1 MNSDRFD
8 DLLSDYAKQPLP
20 PPPQLI
26 SAVWRDIEQ
35 RRRRSF
41 WSGLLPTL
49 DWRELFLEPRLVL
62 PALAIALLAGMLPGA
77 MIRLEAKPEIAR
89 DALHFQVFSLQATG
103 FNPPKLAAIHQPTG
117 QP

>member
-8 DLLSDYAKQPLP
+8 DLLSEYAKQPLP
-20 PPPQLI
+20 TAPQI
-26 SAVWRDIEQ
+26 TAAVWKDIAD
-35 RRRRSF
+35 RRRQPF
-41 WSGLLPTL
+41 WSGLLPAL

-62 PALAIALLAGMLPGA
+62 PAMALALLAGMLPGA
-77 MIRLEAKPEIAR
+77 MTRLEAKPEIAR
-89 DALHFQVFSLQATG
+89 DALRFQVFSLQATG

>member
-1 MNSDRFD
+1 MNSDPLN
-8 DLLSDYAKQPLP
+8 DLLSGYAKETLP
-20 PPPQLI
+20 PPPQLTA
-26 SAVWRDIEQ
+26 AVWRDIEQ

-41 WSGLLPTL
+41 WSGLLPAL
-49 DWRELFLEPRLVL
+49 DWRELFLEPRLVV

-77 MIRLEAKPEIAR
+77 MTHLEAKPEIAR
-89 DALHFQVFSLQATG
+89 DALHFQAFSLQATG